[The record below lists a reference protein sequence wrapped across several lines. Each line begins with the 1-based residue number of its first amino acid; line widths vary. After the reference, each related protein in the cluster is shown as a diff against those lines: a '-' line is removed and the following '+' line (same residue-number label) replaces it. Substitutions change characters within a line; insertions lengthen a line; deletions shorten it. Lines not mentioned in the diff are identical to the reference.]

1 MKPFRSVMLITA
13 LFFFLWH
20 HSPVMAQKPDDQ
32 PSPRPVDGIENVW
45 RLTDDLFSGGDP
57 NGEKGLA
64 RLKALGFRTI
74 ISVDGAVPDV
84 EAARNL
90 GIRYAHIPF
99 GYDGIPK
106 DSQLL
111 LIRSFLELPKPI
123 YLHCHHGKHR
133 GPAGA
138 AVMARF
144 GLNWSSET
152 AQTFMKLAGTSSDY
166 PGLYA
171 SVTKFEKP
179 DAATLAAIGKDPI
192 PEQVE
197 VADMVEMM
205 VQIDTRFDRLKD
217 WLKNETANQPSVK
230 GIDPDQEAIQLIELV
245 KESAR
250 LPECRDQPVAFQKG
264 FDALTTDLDNWVRL
278 IREQK
283 RTQAKPR
290 LEYLSELTGQ
300 LKRATGQCNACHKAY
315 RN

>member
-1 MKPFRSVMLITA
+1 
-13 LFFFLWH
+13 
-20 HSPVMAQKPDDQ
+20 
-32 PSPRPVDGIENVW
+32 
-45 RLTDDLFSGGDP
+45 
-57 NGEKGLA
+57 
-64 RLKALGFRTI
+64 
-74 ISVDGAVPDV
+74 
-84 EAARNL
+84 
-90 GIRYAHIPF
+90 
-99 GYDGIPK
+99 
-106 DSQLL
+106 
-111 LIRSFLELPKPI
+111 
-123 YLHCHHGKHR
+123 
-133 GPAGA
+133 
-138 AVMARF
+138 MARF
-144 GLNWSSET
+144 GLNWSAET
-152 AQTFMKLAGTSSDY
+152 AQAFMKSAGTSSDY
-166 PGLYA
+166 PGLYS

-205 VQIDTRFDRLKD
+205 VQIDWRFDRLKD
-217 WLKNETANQPSVK
+217 WLKNETANQPSGK

-250 LPECRDQPVAFQKG
+250 LPECRDQPAAFQKG